1 MCTHIHQQLMA
12 WVVCQML
19 CMDLLPSARFS
30 AVSTNEISVRA
41 RTLLMRQVRPRPSAQ
56 RGRETDRNT

>member
-1 MCTHIHQQLMA
+1 MA